1 MPIYEYKC
9 ENDHVFDVMQ
19 RMSDDPL
26 TECVECGASV
36 RKVLHPVGISF
47 KGSGFYST
55 DYSKKGPK
63 PESKETV
70 KSGDSSNGS
79 SDTGNGAAKKPER
92 TPAEKTAKTHD

>member
-9 ENDHVFDVMQ
+9 ENGHVFDTIQ
-19 RMSDDPL
+19 KMSDDPL
-26 TECVECGASV
+26 TECVECGAPV
-36 RKVLHPVGISF
+36 RKILQPVGISF

-63 PESKETV
+63 SESKETDK

-79 SDTGNGAAKKPER
+79 SDSGDGGTKKPDKP
-92 TPAEKTAKTHD
+92 PAEKTSKE

>member
-9 ENDHVFDVMQ
+9 ENEHVFDVMQ

-26 TECVECGASV
+26 TECVKCGASV
-36 RKVLHPVGISF
+36 RKVLHPVAISF

-63 PESKETV
+63 PEKEPV
-70 KSGDSSNGS
+70 KSSDSSNGS
-79 SDTGNGAAKKPER
+79 SDSGNGSAKKPEKA
-92 TPAEKTAKTHD
+92 PKAEASKKQD